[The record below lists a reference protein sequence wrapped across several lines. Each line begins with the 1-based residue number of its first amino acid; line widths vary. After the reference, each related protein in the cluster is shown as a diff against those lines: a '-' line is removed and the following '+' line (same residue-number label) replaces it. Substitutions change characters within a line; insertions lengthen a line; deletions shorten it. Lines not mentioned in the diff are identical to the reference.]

1 LSDGTVAS
9 LLVAR
14 TPVRPWRSRRTTHP
28 VFPSPPAPGDAT
40 HRVLLSWGST
50 PYTVFPEVP
59 ARSLSVTCPSH
70 GVPSPTAHQARES
83 TASPVARPGSRG
95 FHLGIPPAVPPA
107 SYGAAHRFSQ
117 PLSDFFLSWPSHH
130 FQAGGAPGVLP
141 SRGLILP
148 RSPASSSLTACLLDV
163 SPAGCAAPILG
174 TGTPSGSRSGN
185 LGCRCRVFCRLQG
198 LRLRGN
204 RSHQRATFNVPS
216 TDLPL
221 LGFHLLTV

>member
-1 LSDGTVAS
+1 LALAAHDPSGFPFATRTRRRDSPGAP
-9 LLVAR
+9 LLGFDPLHGMSRSPR
-14 TPVRPWRSRRTTHP
+14 TQPLGHVP
-28 VFPSPPAPGDAT
+28 
-40 HRVLLSWGST
+40 LSWGSF
-50 PYTVFPEVP
+50 PY
-59 ARSLSVTCPSH
+59 S
-70 GVPSPTAHQARES
+70 
-83 TASPVARPGSRG
+83 ASGSRAHG
-95 FHLGIPPAVPPA
+95 LASCPAWLPGLSPRIPPAVPPA

-117 PLSDFFLSWPSHH
+117 PLSDLFLSWPSHH

-141 SRGLILP
+141 SRGLFLP
-148 RSPASSSLTACLLDV
+148 RSSASSSPAACLLDV
-163 SPAGCAAPILG
+163 SPAGCAVPILG